1 MKDVK
6 RDIRKCHISII
17 CFVISL
23 VSCVT
28 NDGDIGLLYGQWTL
42 TGLTIDSEST
52 EIDVKLYFW
61 RFQSDIIKI
70 QRYEGNN
77 HSSSSV
83 GTWERSENDLYLNFT
98 HSAATEGSGNWD
110 FYNPPPE
117 LGIPGREISLLN
129 IERLTNKDMVLRYDG
144 PDGKIYRYT
153 FKKLI

>member
-6 RDIRKCHISII
+6 RDIRKCCISII
-17 CFVISL
+17 CFVILL

-28 NDGDIGLLYGQWTL
+28 NDGDIGHLYGQWAL
-42 TGLTIDSEST
+42 TGLTIDSESA
-52 EIDVKLYFW
+52 EIDVMLYFW

-77 HSSSSV
+77 HSSSYL

-98 HSAATEGSGNWD
+98 HSAAPEGSENWD

-117 LGIPGREISLLN
+117 LGIPGREISLMN

-144 PDGKIYRYT
+144 SDGKTYRYT